1 MQIFVCQHVRQRSN
15 ESCTLGI
22 AHNHDCRNQGTL
34 IGFEP
39 RLKVFF
45 CNGLHGS
52 FRTDGWAGICM
63 LSKESLHKNTHG
75 IGVVVLSKV
84 LDPGQLQHFFLL
96 EIVFLKYRLLQ
107 DVHQNFQ
114 RLAQLTAETIDKVP
128 EEIGLVD
135 NLDSSTRVLEPPC
148 NIFRVE
154 SLSPS

>member
-1 MQIFVCQHVRQRSN
+1 
-15 ESCTLGI
+15 
-22 AHNHDCRNQGTL
+22 
-34 IGFEP
+34 
-39 RLKVFF
+39 
-45 CNGLHGS
+45 
-52 FRTDGWAGICM
+52 M

>member
-1 MQIFVCQHVRQRSN
+1 
-15 ESCTLGI
+15 ESCTLCI
-22 AHNHDCRNQGTL
+22 VNNHDCQNQGTM
-34 IGFEP
+34 ISVER
-39 RLKVFF
+39 RLNVFL

-52 FRTDGWAGICM
+52 FSTDSWAGICM

-128 EEIGLVD
+128 EEIGLVHT
-135 NLDSSTRVLEPPC
+135 LDSSTRV
-148 NIFRVE
+148 
-154 SLSPS
+154 